1 MRVTVDLTKC
11 IGAGQ
16 CAARAPLV
24 FDQGEDD
31 GLSIVLDPAPPAE
44 LRDAVQD
51 AARSCPSGAITVI
64 DD

>member
-16 CAARAPLV
+16 CVARMPLV

-31 GLSIVLDPAPPAE
+31 GLSIVLDPQPPDE
-44 LRDAVQD
+44 LHEGVRE
-51 AARSCPSGAITVI
+51 AARNCPSGAIIVE